1 MAIEI
6 GTTAVITNDFK
17 LQSIAGGTGFYDNF
31 QPNVVNLT
39 PASSV
44 TLSMSNAYSS
54 IGLDRNTTF
63 SLSNIT
69 EGKTAII
76 TMDLDGHTPTF
87 NSIAWA
93 EDTTP
98 AWSTYRY
105 WTVALVAWSGS
116 VVRGIAS
123 GFNSTGGTSPPAPD
137 VDLPNGPWELSSSGS
152 GLSLGFARGSFTMSS
167 NGQASFNGSASGGG
181 VTTYGNLST
190 PATWLYSGS
199 ASDYDVRWDYT
210 ANLGDATWRT
220 GENPGNGWLNLGTT
234 RTWGIEDD
242 STGAPD
248 NIVSGTLYVRRAS
261 NQEVL
266 ASVFVRIYVNYSP

>member
-54 IGLDRNTTF
+54 IGLTVNTTF

-87 NSIAWA
+87 NGIAWA

-123 GFNSTGGTSPPAPD
+123 GHESTGSTAPPQPD
-137 VDLPNGPWELSSSGS
+137 VDLPNGPWILTSSG
-152 GLSLGFARGSFTMSS
+152 GNLGGYARGSFIMSS
-167 NGQASFNGSASGGG
+167 NGQASFTASGTSGAANL
-181 VTTYGNLST
+181 GNLSS
-190 PATWLYSGS
+190 PATWLYSGN
-199 ASDYDVRWDYT
+199 ASDYEVRWDYT
-210 ANLGDATWRT
+210 ASLPEADWILGQ
-220 GENPGNGWLNLGTT
+220 EPGNGWLNLGTT
-234 RTWGIEDD
+234 RQWGIED
-242 STGAPD
+242 SSQGGENNT
-248 NIVSGTLYVRRAS
+248 VSGTLYIRRAS
-261 NQEVL
+261 NQEQL
-266 ASVFVRIYVNYSP
+266 ASVFVRITVDYTP

>member
-63 SLSNIT
+63 SLSDIT

-137 VDLPNGPWELSSSGS
+137 VDLPNGPWELYSSG
-152 GLSLGFARGSFTMSS
+152 GNLGGYARGSFVMGS
-167 NGQASFNGSASGGG
+167 NGQASFTASGTGG
-181 VTTYGNLST
+181 AATFGNLSS

-199 ASDYDVRWDYT
+199 ASDYDVKWDYT
-210 ANLGDATWRT
+210 ASLPEADWIQGQ
-220 GENPGNGWLNLGTT
+220 EPGNGWLNLGTT
-234 RTWGIEDD
+234 RQWGIED
-242 STGAPD
+242 SSQGGE
-248 NIVSGTLYVRRAS
+248 NNSVSGTLYIRRAS
-261 NQEVL
+261 NQQQL
-266 ASVFVRIYVNYSP
+266 ASVFVRIIVNYSP